1 MATRRAGRFEAST
14 AESAIGAILAT
25 LMLAAF
31 GAVIGD
37 LVSGTIKAALEGAG
51 VALFA
56 AGMIAAPVYSES
68 IRRRHDV

>member
-1 MATRRAGRFEAST
+1 
-14 AESAIGAILAT
+14 
-25 LMLAAF
+25 
-31 GAVIGD
+31 

-68 IRRRHDV
+68 IRRRHDA